1 MVSLSLLPVAN
12 SNLAVLLSD
21 AYGRPPLTVYVRI
34 LKLGTGCQGYG
45 FRVPGSGLGTQ
56 KTSTA
61 FGDLQQFLSSCPA
74 PQVFL
79 CFFEVPVSAL
89 DAVSEY
95 VCASNPMLISDTS
108 KAWIVPGVA
117 CSEVSIT
124 CVFKVVIGVFASAK
138 CMQIVTRTVVTTEV
152 FLYTGS

>member
-21 AYGRPPLTVYVRI
+21 AYGRPPLTVYDPNSKAGHWLSGI
-34 LKLGTGCQGYG
+34 SGYG
-45 FRVPGSGLGTQ
+45 FRARHPKNLHS
-56 KTSTA
+56 
-61 FGDLQQFLSSCPA
+61 LSFS
-74 PQVFL
+74 V
-79 CFFEVPVSAL
+79 FFEVPVSAL

-95 VCASNPMLISDTS
+95 VCASSPMLISDTS
-108 KAWIVPGVA
+108 KAWIAPGVA

-124 CVFKVVIGVFASAK
+124 CVFKVVVGVFASAK
-138 CMQIVTRTVVTTEV
+138 NMQIVTRTVVTTEV